1 MDGDSLGGNMNDRR
15 IRIRA
20 GGVTV
25 SATLNDSSTAEAV
38 WDALPIT
45 GQVQTWGDEIYFS
58 IPVEAAE
65 ASDAQATVDKGAV
78 AYWPPGNAL
87 CLFWGPTPM
96 SRGDE
101 IRPASAV
108 NVLGAM
114 EGNPTVLARVPSGNE
129 IVVERA
135 REATG

>member
-1 MDGDSLGGNMNDRR
+1 MSDRR

-20 GGVTV
+20 GAVTV
-25 SATLNDSSTAEAV
+25 TATLDDSLTADAV

-45 GQVQTWGDEIYFS
+45 GQVQTWGDEIYFP

-65 ASDAQATVDKGAV
+65 ASDARATVDKGAV

-101 IRPASAV
+101 IRPASPV
-108 NVLGAM
+108 NVLGAI
-114 EGNPTVLARVPSGNE
+114 EGDPTVLGQAPYGTD

-135 REATG
+135 E

>member
-1 MDGDSLGGNMNDRR
+1 MSDRR
-15 IRIRA
+15 IRIRTGA
-20 GGVTV
+20 VTV
-25 SATLNDSSTAEAV
+25 TATLDDSPTSDAV
-38 WDALPIT
+38 WEALPIT

-65 ASDAQATVDKGAV
+65 AADAQATVDKGAV
-78 AYWPPGNAL
+78 AYWPPGSAL

-101 IRPASAV
+101 IRPASPV

-114 EGNPTVLARVPSGNE
+114 DGDPTVLGRAPSGAE

-135 REATG
+135 A